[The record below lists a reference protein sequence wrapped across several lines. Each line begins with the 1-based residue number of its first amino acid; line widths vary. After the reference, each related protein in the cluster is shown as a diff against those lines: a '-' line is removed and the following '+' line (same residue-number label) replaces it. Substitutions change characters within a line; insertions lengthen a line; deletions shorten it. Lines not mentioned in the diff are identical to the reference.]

1 MLLKLILKTFI
12 LAVFLIW
19 LELMLLIK
27 IRYQTIAQNLK
38 NAQKKNLH
46 SHLCSFKNLNSL
58 KSDDLSF
65 FNDIIFVSCITSYY
79 CTLDERKFSLLLDNT
94 FKLLFNIGG
103 VGCKKLMHF
112 AISVLMIIIVLWFT
126 QSTSHTFT
134 ARSHYYFID
143 QFTH

>member
-1 MLLKLILKTFI
+1 MIRINICDQNTMMNHWKSFINCIKEKSSFPPLFI
-12 LAVFLIW
+12 L
-19 LELMLLIK
+19 
-27 IRYQTIAQNLK
+27 Q
-38 NAQKKNLH
+38 
-46 SHLCSFKNLNSL
+46 SNSM

-65 FNDIIFVSCITSYY
+65 FNDIIFVSCITPYY
-79 CTLDERKFSLLLDNT
+79 FTLDEWKFSLSLDNT

>member
-1 MLLKLILKTFI
+1 MIGINTFN
-12 LAVFLIW
+12 
-19 LELMLLIK
+19 
-27 IRYQTIAQNLK
+27 QNTISN
-38 NAQKKNLH
+38 N
-46 SHLCSFKNLNSL
+46 CTSFVKCTKEKSSFPPLFNQESELNSL